1 MKVVPIRNGATH
13 TTSGKGTGTSKPR
26 RQSVSHK
33 DPEVVL
39 VGEFSVGLSSVPRKR
54 QSKRNNSSGFYYV

>member
-1 MKVVPIRNGATH
+1 MLKDGEPVKAVPIRNGATH

-39 VGEFSVGLSSVPRKR
+39 VGKFFAFLSDFFAQPTSD
-54 QSKRNNSSGFYYV
+54 QA